1 MEMII
6 VTTMMKRIQKS
17 PKIKKMPVI
26 LASGRHH
33 PENLV
38 FTPKMAGNIFLIIK
52 MQMAIQRNR
61 NDKAFWI
68 SSVSSKMSTV

>member
-26 LASGRHH
+26 LASGRHQ

-38 FTPKMAGNIFLIIK
+38 SMLKMVENIFLTIK
-52 MQMAIQRNR
+52 MQTGIQRNR
-61 NDKAFWI
+61 NAKAFWI
-68 SSVSSKMSTV
+68 SSASSKMSIV

>member
-26 LASGRHH
+26 LVSGRHQ

-38 FTPKMAGNIFLIIK
+38 STPKMVENIFLIIK
-52 MQMAIQRNR
+52 TQTAIQRNR
-61 NDKAFWI
+61 NVKAFWN
-68 SSVSSKMSTV
+68 SSESSKMSIV